1 MNTKARK
8 TTSWP
13 VICRQ
18 SKHYASDED
27 DDHSSDYETIFALNN
42 NFQTLSK
49 AKSNSY
55 HHRTSTNILA
65 SATQDTEP
73 INDILSNR
81 KYLVADYN
89 PKQTQSDF
97 QTTSSIVNTQSDFSA
112 GKTNC
117 TTRLLGRNS
126 IVPLM
131 TSQST
136 PAQRRQ
142 TILMDTSMQN
152 QSMNQRNSSCQ
163 TPPPVIFLF
172 VTLLFTV
179 SATGFLS
186 FAVMSDHWEIIK
198 WDRNLLEHL
207 SNKSMQKTSLQWHL
221 DDRVARISFTR
232 ELKHTFFWFPF

>member
-1 MNTKARK
+1 MNAKARK

-18 SKHYASDED
+18 SKHYASDDED
-27 DDHSSDYETIFALNN
+27 EQSSDYETVFALNN
-42 NFQTLSK
+42 NFRTLSK
-49 AKSNSY
+49 TKSNNNY
-55 HHRTSTNILA
+55 HHRTSTNII
-65 SATQDTEP
+65 ATSMQDTEP
-73 INDILSNR
+73 PLNDILSNR

-89 PKQTQSDF
+89 PKQTQSDNF

-131 TSQST
+131 SSQAT
-136 PAQRRQ
+136 QAQRRQ

-152 QSMNQRNSSCQ
+152 QSINQRNTSCQ

-207 SNKSMQKTSLQWHL
+207 ANKSIQKTSLQWHL
-221 DDRVARISFTR
+221 DDRVARISFAR
-232 ELKHTFFWFPF
+232 E